1 MLRWLRRLG
10 SVSQIVKIIT
20 LLILFLAVTVGSL
33 RADFF
38 SPFADSK
45 VGATV
50 KSDGQIVVV
59 ERKRGG
65 ADYFVH
71 CRACTGPVDIA
82 AEIPASLIQ
91 PGMAGR
97 NAMITATIRERE
109 DSQTKSKTRFLEIT
123 AIEFLK

>member
-1 MLRWLRRLG
+1 M
-10 SVSQIVKIIT
+10 KIIMF
-20 LLILFLAVTVGSL
+20 LILFLAVTASSL

-45 VGATV
+45 VGTTV
-50 KSDGQIVVV
+50 TSDGQIVVV

-71 CRACTGPVDIA
+71 CRACTGPVNIA
-82 AEIPASLIQ
+82 AEIPVQLVQ

-97 NAMITATIRERE
+97 NAKITATVREHE

-123 AIEFLK
+123 AIEFSK